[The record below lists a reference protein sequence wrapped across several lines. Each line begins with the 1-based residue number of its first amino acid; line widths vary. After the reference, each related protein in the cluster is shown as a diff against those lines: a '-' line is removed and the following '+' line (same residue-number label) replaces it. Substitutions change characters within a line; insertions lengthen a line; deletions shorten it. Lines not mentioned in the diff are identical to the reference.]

1 MAHSKSKSI
10 GHYILG
16 RSIGEGTFGKVK
28 LGTHILTSEKVAVK
42 ILEKQKIADAADVER
57 VAREIHIL
65 KLLRHP
71 NIVQLYEIIETPKQ
85 LYLITEYASGGE
97 LFDYIVANGKVKEK
111 EACRFFQQILAGVS
125 YLHHLGVVH
134 RDLKPEN
141 LLIDHENNIKIVD
154 FGLSNTFKPGE
165 MLKTACGSPCY
176 AAPEMIAGKKYSGPK
191 VDLWSCG
198 VILFAMICGYLPF
211 EDPNTSSLYRKIL
224 NCEYEIPKNVSAEAR
239 DLLTKILDTNPETR
253 LTVDQVLA
261 HPWIRQVSQTAAPG
275 LIIGFNDI
283 PIDHSILSQLEQF
296 GFSPEYAAKCLE
308 ANKHNH
314 VTTAYYLLLHKRT
327 VGEAK
332 DPPKQIA
339 STGGSSSTERELA
352 EMLRVKESKRPAT
365 SRKPEIRL
373 HTPVGKRPGETTP
386 KPPSRSPVPV
396 RKQIVS
402 KVQAAVR
409 KAKTPTPIRSQP
421 SDSQIRLVRGPFNV
435 SCLSSR
441 PLEEV
446 LSEVSAALQAQ
457 RMLFSKPTRYL
468 FLCDK
473 RGLGFELELCCL
485 ESLPDF
491 FLLKFRKTS
500 GEAFAYRDLCSA
512 LISSMSL

>member
-1 MAHSKSKSI
+1 
-10 GHYILG
+10 
-16 RSIGEGTFGKVK
+16 
-28 LGTHILTSEKVAVK
+28 
-42 ILEKQKIADAADVER
+42 
-57 VAREIHIL
+57 
-65 KLLRHP
+65 
-71 NIVQLYEIIETPKQ
+71 
-85 LYLITEYASGGE
+85 
-97 LFDYIVANGKVKEK
+97 
-111 EACRFFQQILAGVS
+111 
-125 YLHHLGVVH
+125 
-134 RDLKPEN
+134 
-141 LLIDHENNIKIVD
+141 
-154 FGLSNTFKPGE
+154 
-165 MLKTACGSPCY
+165 
-176 AAPEMIAGKKYSGPK
+176 
-191 VDLWSCG
+191 
-198 VILFAMICGYLPF
+198 MICGYLPF